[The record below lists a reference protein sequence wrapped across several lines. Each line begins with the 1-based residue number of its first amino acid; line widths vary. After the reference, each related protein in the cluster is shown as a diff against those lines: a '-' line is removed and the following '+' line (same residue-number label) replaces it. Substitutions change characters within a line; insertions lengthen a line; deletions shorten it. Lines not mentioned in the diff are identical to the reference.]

1 MDIGAKIKRIRL
13 SNQLTLEELAN
24 RSELT
29 KGFLSQLERD
39 LTSPSVATLENILEA
54 LGTNLKDFFSED
66 EDEQI
71 VFSKDDFFENIQDDY
86 KISYIIPNAQKNEM
100 EPILIELKKGKKS
113 MEIDPHDGEEFGYVI
128 HGKITLMNGD
138 EEYEVK
144 KGETFYLKGNLP
156 HYIVNKHDTLAKVIG
171 VSTPPIFYKGRKTME
186 EKVLIKF
193 RNIVKEFDGTIVLK
207 GINLDIYENEFVTL
221 LGPSGC
227 GKTTLLRI
235 LGGFLEADEGVVI
248 FDDEDI
254 KELPP
259 YKRELNTV
267 FQKYALFPHM
277 NVYDN
282 IAFGLKIK
290 KMSKDVIDQK
300 VMRMLK
306 LIGLEGFEN
315 KNVTTLSGGQ
325 QQRIA
330 IARAL
335 VNEPKVLLLDEPLG
349 ALDLKLRKEMQYEL
363 KRIQQEVGITF
374 IYVTHDQEEALTMS
388 DKIVI
393 MKGGEI
399 QQVGTPQEIYN
410 EPVNK
415 YVANFIGESNVI
427 SGVMIEDYK
436 VKFDD
441 QIFDCVDF
449 GFKPNEKVDVVL
461 RPEDIDIVPLEQGK
475 ITGEVLSVLFKGVW
489 NEAMVET
496 VPGTTVKVNMNVIKN
511 HDVESEYSDERISAN
526 DFYVDIEEVASLDD
540 NDLIARA
547 DAQAWKESDDSYISI
562 SKIEHNLKEELG
574 EYTVTFQTSSGLS
587 VSRKII
593 VVDQKYVK
601 NEMIL

>member
-1 MDIGAKIKRIRL
+1 
-13 SNQLTLEELAN
+13 
-24 RSELT
+24 
-29 KGFLSQLERD
+29 
-39 LTSPSVATLENILEA
+39 
-54 LGTNLKDFFSED
+54 
-66 EDEQI
+66 
-71 VFSKDDFFENIQDDY
+71 
-86 KISYIIPNAQKNEM
+86 
-100 EPILIELKKGKKS
+100 
-113 MEIDPHDGEEFGYVI
+113 
-128 HGKITLMNGD
+128 
-138 EEYEVK
+138 
-144 KGETFYLKGNLP
+144 
-156 HYIVNKHDTLAKVIG
+156 
-171 VSTPPIFYKGRKTME
+171 ME

-235 LGGFLEADEGVVI
+235 LGGFLEADEGAVI
-248 FDDEDI
+248 FDSEDI

-300 VMRMLK
+300 VLRMLK

-393 MKGGEI
+393 MKSGEI

-427 SGVMIEDYK
+427 SGTMIEDYK

-449 GFKPNEKVDVVL
+449 GFKPNEKVDIVI

-540 NDLIARA
+540 NDIIARA
-547 DAQAWKESDDSYISI
+547 DAQAWKESDDSYTSI
-562 SKIEHNLKEELG
+562 SKIEHNLEEKLG
-574 EYTVTFQTSSGLS
+574 EYTVTFQTASGLS

-593 VVDQKYVK
+593 VVDQKFVK
-601 NEMIL
+601 NEKANEAVSAFNFFKTVDEIKESVALDTDLKTWANAIGWKLSNEDEAVDIYVDYDFDPENIQEGIYQVTFSTEGRELKVHTTDHVEEGQEVGLTFEVEDIHVMEKMGF